1 MTIVCT
7 TERGAMRK
15 RSRRGAVALEY
26 ILIAAL
32 VAIALSGALRAYGSE
47 IRNLL
52 GNVIWNSS
60 GALTD
65 P

>member
-1 MTIVCT
+1 
-7 TERGAMRK
+7 MRK
-15 RSRRGAVALEY
+15 RSGVRGAVALEY

-47 IRNLL
+47 IRHLI

>member
-1 MTIVCT
+1 
-7 TERGAMRK
+7 MRRRNK
-15 RSRRGAVALEY
+15 RGAVALEY
-26 ILIAAL
+26 ILIVAL

-47 IRNLL
+47 IRYLI